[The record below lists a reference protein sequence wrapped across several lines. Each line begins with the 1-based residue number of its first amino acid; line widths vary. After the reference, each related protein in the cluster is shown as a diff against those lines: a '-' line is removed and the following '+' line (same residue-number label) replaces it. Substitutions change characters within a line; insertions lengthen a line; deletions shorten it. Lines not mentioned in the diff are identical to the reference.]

1 MTGTIQQLTSQAQQ
15 LQHSQ
20 ANLLTTAVS
29 VVLTS
34 TPTTVSTVQAQP
46 QNVSIQPSVATAV
59 MNNTSTIVT
68 QSTSGQFAQALGT
81 QTARP
86 HLVTLTSPNLR
97 PQRIMTQKL
106 FLQRPNAQT
115 VVALSGGV
123 NPTHLKLSM
132 DNNQQF
138 SGVVSKNIPVA
149 VGMAGKTQSRIQFYR
164 QQPQVKVIATPSGDH
179 TAGTSGTIIPSGA
192 TTLQMPQS
200 GTGALIQNSVG
211 QTMQVQT
218 NQKFTLSAIN
228 PGSSVSGSQ
237 QQTTGTIVEGG
248 GSQTVGTSSG
258 NVTVQVSGTGQ
269 QTIRPQFKQV
279 TTTPK
284 TGITRQILDSDFQ
297 VILAKGSIIR
307 KTHPQQ
313 LVTTPIQGQIFSTAN
328 VQMQQ
333 QGQNSQQQ
341 ADQVTTLLN
350 TSGASTASGSGVVAT
365 GTKAGTLGMTLSRVK
380 KGQIG
385 NPSDPRIVAFQQVA
399 LGQGKTAAGKMT
411 QIAQIA
417 GKEGKPL
424 IVQNPKLIPT
434 TTNVQHV
441 LKPGQGHILLQ
452 KSRVLPA
459 GMQPNSRF
467 QVSHRFG
474 SYF

>member
-46 QNVSIQPSVATAV
+46 QIVSIQPSVATAV

-467 QVSHRFG
+467 QVSH
-474 SYF
+474 